1 MKKIY
6 FSLILLATVLCGF
19 SQTEKGSVLLGGNI
33 GFTSTSSTTGG
44 QFGFHSNFSDFTL
57 NPMIGI
63 FPVNNFAIILNTNF
77 ETATRT
83 ENGISSSGH
92 TLTIGPLL
100 RYYFPTSQSVKFF
113 GGAGV
118 EFGSGS
124 DGYPTSTMYQ
134 IQAGPAFF
142 IGHILALEFN
152 VNYQFGNAKY
162 PGDLVDQPSTKQS
175 QFGISVGFMVYLG
188 KGKS

>member
-6 FSLILLATVLCGF
+6 FSLIFLTMVLAGF
-19 SQTEKGSVLLGGNI
+19 SQTEKGSVLLGGTI
-33 GFTSTSSTTGG
+33 DFTSTSTSQGGIYDYHSSTTM
-44 QFGFHSNFSDFTL
+44 FAL

-63 FPVNNFAIILNTNF
+63 FPVNNFAVILSTDYVTGSF
-77 ETATRT
+77 S
-83 ENGISSSGH
+83 ENGNSSNGH
-92 TLTIGPLL
+92 TLLIGPLL
-100 RYYFPTSQSVKFF
+100 RYYFPASQSVKFF

-118 EFGSGS
+118 EFGSGE
-124 DGYPTSTMYQ
+124 GQTSTVFQ

-142 IGHILALEFN
+142 INRNLALEFN
-152 VNYQFGNAKY
+152 VNFQTATIKSQ
-162 PGDLVDQPSTKQS
+162 GDITPQPDTKQS